1 MHNSLSGDKP
11 DTIFSVSIAQ
21 WLYLVYVPN
30 ICFVY
35 FYDKGGL
42 RTDRLSEFAFK
53 PVWQW
58 CLRRE
63 ADVYFINIGGNDITK
78 TSEPEAIYQRIVDLV
93 DQLYSRPRVQ
103 LVYVGEIWL
112 WPFLGDLFL
121 LVQTRGDFRHGL
133 SKEEFDRQR
142 EIIND
147 LLRERY
153 DWLFVEFKDVR
164 FPKDYDK
171 DLVHMDVIEIVEWG
185 SSKAESDEFSAVS
198 EIVRKGKI
206 SFKRP
211 FLGPSNSPKENLCHC
226 PLEISIPSFSYKL
239 SAQHTS

>member
-1 MHNSLSGDKP
+1 M
-11 DTIFSVSIAQ
+11 
-21 WLYLVYVPN
+21 
-30 ICFVY
+30 Y

-42 RTDRLSEFAFK
+42 QTDRLSEFAFK

-112 WPFLGDLFL
+112 WPFLGNLFL

-133 SKEEFDRQR
+133 SKEEFSLYSTISYLIMVVWGIFRVVWGGLGNFGVFWGGLGVLGWFGVFLWTGVKYLTSKIAVCFLWLSLPGDYRVTD
-142 EIIND
+142 EA
-147 LLRERY
+147 LL
-153 DWLFVEFKDVR
+153 
-164 FPKDYDK
+164 
-171 DLVHMDVIEIVEWG
+171 
-185 SSKAESDEFSAVS
+185 AE
-198 EIVRKGKI
+198 
-206 SFKRP
+206 
-211 FLGPSNSPKENLCHC
+211 
-226 PLEISIPSFSYKL
+226 
-239 SAQHTS
+239 TT

>member
-1 MHNSLSGDKP
+1 M
-11 DTIFSVSIAQ
+11 
-21 WLYLVYVPN
+21 
-30 ICFVY
+30 Y

-63 ADVYFINIGGNDITK
+63 ADVYFINIGGNEITK

-112 WPFLGDLFL
+112 WPF
-121 LVQTRGDFRHGL
+121 
-133 SKEEFDRQR
+133 DRQR

-171 DLVHMDVIEIVEWG
+171 DLVHMD
-185 SSKAESDEFSAVS
+185 SKERRHRNSGM
-198 EIVRKGKI
+198 RKFQSRI
-206 SFKRP
+206 RRIFCSFR
-211 FLGPSNSPKENLCHC
+211 NR
-226 PLEISIPSFSYKL
+226 
-239 SAQHTS
+239 

>member
-1 MHNSLSGDKP
+1 MHNPLSGDKP

-21 WLYLVYVPN
+21 WLYLV
-30 ICFVY
+30 F
-35 FYDKGGL
+35 
-42 RTDRLSEFAFK
+42 
-53 PVWQW
+53 
-58 CLRRE
+58 
-63 ADVYFINIGGNDITK
+63 VYFINIGGNDITK

-171 DLVHMDVIEIVEWG
+171 DLVHMD
-185 SSKAESDEFSAVS
+185 SKERRHRNSGM
-198 EIVRKGKI
+198 RKFQSRI
-206 SFKRP
+206 RRFFCSFR
-211 FLGPSNSPKENLCHC
+211 NR
-226 PLEISIPSFSYKL
+226 
-239 SAQHTS
+239 